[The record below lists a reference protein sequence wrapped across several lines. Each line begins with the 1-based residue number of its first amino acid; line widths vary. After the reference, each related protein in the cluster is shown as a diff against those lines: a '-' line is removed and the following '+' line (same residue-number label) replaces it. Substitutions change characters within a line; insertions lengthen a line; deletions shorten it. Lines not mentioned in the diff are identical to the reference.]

1 MRGWLAG
8 RCRSGVVLHL
18 ACWSLLFAFNPAAFA
33 YEASL
38 HQEIM
43 FIAARQ
49 YNRCVA
55 DTPERQV
62 SALEVRYAARAATA
76 QANRNFFRR
85 MFRWGFYE
93 REQQKPKRSLWVIE
107 TRLHE
112 HFNSLIESIE
122 QDEKLSDQFSAA
134 GRLAAYVQDVTSP
147 AQAVPIYTARFWRF
161 NTYDRF
167 NHFGLRPVAIEA
179 QIDGLCDQI
188 LNENIGYQDILRSA
202 ADATLAAIEKPIP
215 GMPATWQSFWK
226 LAKDPSDFGEYG
238 AAGNRFGAKTSFR
251 CGEERCVL
259 LKNDPLYTEF
269 ADTQH
274 VTAVIGTMRVLNR
287 LQTNRMNLAD
297 DLADDSADNLADD
310 LGE

>member
-1 MRGWLAG
+1 MRCWLTSLCKSALT
-8 RCRSGVVLHL
+8 RL
-18 ACWSLLFAFNPAAFA
+18 ACLSLILALSPTVFA

-49 YNRCVA
+49 YNQCVA
-55 DTPERQV
+55 ATPERRV
-62 SALEVRYAARAATA
+62 SALQVRFAARAATA

-112 HFNSLIESIE
+112 HFNSLIETVE
-122 QDEKLSDQFSAA
+122 KDDKLSEQFSAA

-167 NHFGLRPVAIEA
+167 NHFDLRPAAIEA
-179 QIDGLCDQI
+179 QIEGLCDQI
-188 LNENIGYQDILRSA
+188 LSEDLSYVDILRSA
-202 ADATLAAIEKPIP
+202 ADATLAAIEEPIP
-215 GMPATWQSFWK
+215 GMPTTWQAFWR

-259 LKNDPLYTEF
+259 LKNDPLYVEF
-269 ADTQH
+269 ADVQH
-274 VTAVIGTMRVLNR
+274 ATAVIGTMRVLNR
-287 LQTNRMNLAD
+287 LQTNRM
-297 DLADDSADNLADD
+297 DLAID
-310 LGE
+310 G